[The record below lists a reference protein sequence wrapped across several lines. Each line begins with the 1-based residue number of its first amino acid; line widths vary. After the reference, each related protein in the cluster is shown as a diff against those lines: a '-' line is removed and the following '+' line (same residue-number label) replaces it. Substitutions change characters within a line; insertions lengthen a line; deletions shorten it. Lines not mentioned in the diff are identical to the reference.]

1 MTEEQK
7 KKCEEIY
14 KLYELNYRNSGIIK
28 NIAKFILISFGIMPV
43 FYLNR
48 YGSGW
53 IKIAMLLSKV
63 FNKNITKKEAEK
75 IIDIFY
81 KNQINPLYRNR
92 IIIPIR
98 ILMNQSNYRYI
109 FWKIAN
115 YFDEEQKN
123 NEDFISKEFIVKN
136 YLGFDVNPWYEIIIF
151 IKSLDG
157 RVEIENK
164 GGKRVKLIR
173 FLKLFV

>member
-14 KLYELNYRNSGIIK
+14 NLHIDFPLKIRPIFLP
-28 NIAKFILISFGIMPV
+28 KF
-43 FYLNR
+43 
-48 YGSGW
+48 GW
-53 IKIAMLLSKV
+53 VKIAMLLAEV
-63 FNKNITKKEAEK
+63 FNKNITKEEAEK

-115 YFDEEQKN
+115 YFDSN
-123 NEDFISKEFIVKN
+123 NKEN
-136 YLGFDVNPWYEIIIF
+136 N
-151 IKSLDG
+151 
-157 RVEIENK
+157 NK
-164 GGKRVKLIR
+164 
-173 FLKLFV
+173 

>member
-7 KKCEEIY
+7 KKCEKIYNLY
-14 KLYELNYRNSGIIK
+14 KLDSRNSGLFTNIK
-28 NIAKFILISFGIMPV
+28 ESVKFILMPIIPSS
-43 FYLNR
+43 YLVK
-48 YGSGW
+48 YGGRW
-53 IKIAMLLSKV
+53 IKITMLLAKV
-63 FNKNITKKEAEK
+63 FNKNITKEEAEK

-115 YFDEEQKN
+115 YFDSN
-123 NEDFISKEFIVKN
+123 NRKYPIQSYIS
-136 YLGFDVNPWYEIIIF
+136 
-151 IKSLDG
+151 
-157 RVEIENK
+157 
-164 GGKRVKLIR
+164 
-173 FLKLFV
+173 